1 MMRRP
6 RRLKNRR
13 KKMTNRVIDTNEK
26 GEVNLSHMLE
36 CLIRIDERQQKILDE
51 ISKLKAYDDE
61 LRKKVYGN
69 GNCGLTDEITAI
81 KTTLK
86 NVKYGITLGFTILGA
101 IIAVT
106 NFLL

>member
-6 RRLKNRR
+6 RKLKNRR

-26 GEVNLSHMLE
+26 GEVNLSHVLE

-106 NFLL
+106 NFFL

>member
-26 GEVNLSHMLE
+26 GEVNLSHVLE

-106 NFLL
+106 NFFL

>member
-1 MMRRP
+1 
-6 RRLKNRR
+6 
-13 KKMTNRVIDTNEK
+13 MTNRVIDTNEK
-26 GEVNLSHMLE
+26 GEVNLSHVLE

-106 NFLL
+106 NFFL